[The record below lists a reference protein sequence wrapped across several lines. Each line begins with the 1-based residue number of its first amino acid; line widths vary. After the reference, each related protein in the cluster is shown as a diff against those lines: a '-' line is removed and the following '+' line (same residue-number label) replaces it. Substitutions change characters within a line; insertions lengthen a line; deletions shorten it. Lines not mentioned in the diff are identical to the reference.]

1 MADAPTQGPS
11 AVINQLKELWG
22 KQSRGRRMLA
32 LLVVVGVL
40 GFVLVTRL
48 VSSDAPYAVVADG
61 ASPDDNQEMLAV
73 LEQRG
78 MPVRLANGKVEVK
91 TEKLDQAR
99 AIIAAAG
106 LPRIGKGLELFDGSH
121 LGQSSFAEQVN
132 FRRGLQGELARSIT
146 ALAQVQ
152 NARVHLA
159 LGKRSVFKD
168 REEGATASVALHLY
182 PGQQL
187 TPDQVRGIRSLVAA
201 SVEGMRAESVVIV
214 DNHGNLLDGAEPT
227 AANKSLAIEQSVTSR
242 VRSML
247 ERVVGPGKV
256 WVVTTAVVDDREVSE
271 TQELFDNTNPV
282 LRSETRTVEG
292 MDPTVLDG
300 VGGVAGTRGNLPG
313 AQPAGGTGGGSAA
326 PIGNGRLQETKNFE
340 ISRTVRQVK
349 KPDAQLAK
357 LFLAVVVDYKAG
369 ADGKAAPRSEQEL
382 AELTALARQAAG
394 IDDARGDKIDVR
406 SIPFVTDAEATAG
419 DAAAAKPAE
428 QLLPVPLP
436 IAIGAGGG
444 LLVLIAAVI
453 LVMRSKKAK
462 KKLLDEKPGS
472 LALPAPVVELERA
485 LDARQSHDE
494 DAALP
499 PAFEKPAL
507 PPGGST
513 RDRVLAAVRA
523 DVERAAEVLTAWLSE
538 PPPKPTPAAKGAK

>member
-11 AVINQLKELWG
+11 AVVNQLKELWG

-32 LLVVVGVL
+32 LLVVIGVL
-40 GFVLVTRL
+40 GFVIVTRL
-48 VSSDAPYAVVADG
+48 VSGSAPYAVVAEG

-73 LEQRG
+73 LEQRN

-106 LPRIGKGLELFDGSH
+106 LPHIGKGLELFDGSH

-168 REEGATASVALHLY
+168 RDEGATASVALHLY

-201 SVEGMRAESVVIV
+201 SVEGMRADAVVIV

-271 TQELFDNTNPV
+271 TQEVFDNTNPV
-282 LRSETRTVEG
+282 LRSESRTVEG

-313 AQPAGGTGGGSAA
+313 AQPAGAGGGSAA
-326 PIGNGRLQETKNFE
+326 TNQNGRLQETKNFE

-357 LFLAVVVDYKAG
+357 LFLAVVVDYKTG
-369 ADGKAAPRSEQEL
+369 ADGKPAARDDKEL

-406 SIPFVTDAEATAG
+406 SIPFVTDVEAAAG
-419 DAAAAKPAE
+419 DAAGAKPAE

-436 IAIGAGGG
+436 VAIAAGAG
-444 LLVLIAAVI
+444 LLVLIAVVI
-453 LVMRSKKAK
+453 LVMRSKKGK
-462 KKLLDEKPGS
+462 RKQLDAQPGS
-472 LALPAPVVELERA
+472 LALPAPVAELERA
-485 LDARQSHDE
+485 LDARLSSD
-494 DAALP
+494 DSTLP
-499 PAFEKPAL
+499 PAIEKPAL

-538 PPPKPTPAAKGAK
+538 PPPKPMPATKGAKS